1 MKRSLPSRSLHL
13 STVYNVMYVNIVTE
27 SHIQKNSYSP
37 PTLCQ
42 LIFLN
47 QAGLCPNQL
56 ICTSIIHLKT
66 FPLFSSNKIRN
77 LIQKKILV
85 SIVIKLDGGGSILFI
100 MLDYLQQMAFIP
112 PADSS
117 QRNRS
122 WSS

>member
-13 STVYNVMYVNIVTE
+13 STIYNLMYVNIVTE

-37 PTLCQ
+37 PTTLCQ
-42 LIFLN
+42 IIFLN
-47 QAGLCPNQL
+47 KAGLCPNQL
-56 ICTSIIHLKT
+56 ICSSIIHLKT
-66 FPLFSSNKIRN
+66 LLFIFFKVRN

-85 SIVIKLDGGGSILFI
+85 SIVIKLDGRGSVLFI
-100 MLDYLQQMAFIP
+100 MLDYRQQMAFTP